1 MKVSTIRRV
10 RVRKRVAPEE
20 LMLKSGDTFGR
31 WTVIKFS
38 HKVKRGLVFLCRCVC
53 GRERGVLGSNLRY
66 GLSESC
72 GCKRFDSHILPAG
85 QAARN
90 RMFLVYKSSAKKRG
104 RLWGLTREL
113 FEILI
118 SGDCYF
124 CGQPPSALTG
134 YYKAERTKVLV
145 SGVDRLN
152 NEEGYTEENTVSCCK
167 TCNYAKRV
175 MSESE
180 FKSWIDRV
188 YHHFVSGSAPDVKST
203 PQEKT

>member
-53 GRERGVLGSNLRY
+53 GRERGV
-66 GLSESC
+66 
-72 GCKRFDSHILPAG
+72 
-85 QAARN
+85 
-90 RMFLVYKSSAKKRG
+90 
-104 RLWGLTREL
+104 
-113 FEILI
+113 EILI